1 MLSLSMVMGGTATAI
16 DPGRARRI
24 GDLVREASVTV
35 TPGTTVDEA
44 RRLVRETPTGYL
56 PVVDRGLLV
65 GIVCDRDLRTA
76 GGPSAPVTEV
86 MTRTVFV
93 LSPETPVRDAARVF
107 RRRRFG
113 AMPVLEG
120 RELCGMVARDAV
132 LEALEGAG
140 DPRGVPL
147 DPSGQGSDRVGSGP

>member
-1 MLSLSMVMGGTATAI
+1 MSFRVMGGTAPAI

-24 GDLVREASVTV
+24 RDLVREASVTV
-35 TPGTTVDEA
+35 RPSTTVDDA
-44 RRLVRETPTGYL
+44 RRLLRETPTGYL

-65 GIVCDRDLRTA
+65 GIVCDRDLRA
-76 GGPSAPVTEV
+76 ASGPSAPVAEV

-113 AMPVLEG
+113 AMPVLKG
-120 RELCGMVARDAV
+120 RELCGMVARDRV
-132 LEALEGAG
+132 LEALAG
-140 DPRGVPL
+140 TGDAHGVPL
-147 DPSGQGSDRVGSGP
+147 DPSGPARPE

>member
-1 MLSLSMVMGGTATAI
+1 MLSLSMIMGGTATVI

-24 GDLVREASVTV
+24 RDLVREASVTV

-44 RRLVRETPTGYL
+44 RRLVRETPTDYL
-56 PVVDRGLLV
+56 PVVDCGLLV
-65 GIVCDRDLRTA
+65 GIVSDRDLRAA
-76 GGPSAPVTEV
+76 GGTSAPVAEV

-113 AMPVLEG
+113 AMPVLKG
-120 RELCGMVARDAV
+120 RELCGMVARDRV
-132 LEALEGAG
+132 LEALAG
-140 DPRGVPL
+140 TGDAHGVPL
-147 DPSGQGSDRVGSGP
+147 DPSGPARPE

>member
-1 MLSLSMVMGGTATAI
+1 M
-16 DPGRARRI
+16 
-24 GDLVREASVTV
+24 REASVTV

>member
-1 MLSLSMVMGGTATAI
+1 MLSLSVIMGGTAPAI
-16 DPGRARRI
+16 DPGRPGRI
-24 GDLVREASVTV
+24 RDLVRETSVTV
-35 TPGTTVDEA
+35 RPSTTVDEA
-44 RRLVRETPTGYL
+44 RRLLLETPIGYL

-65 GIVCDRDLRTA
+65 GIVGDRDLRA
-76 GGPSAPVTEV
+76 ASGPSAPVAEV

-120 RELCGMVARDAV
+120 RELWGMVARDAV
-132 LEALEGAG
+132 LEALAAAG
-140 DPRGVPL
+140 DPRGVPR
-147 DPSGQGSDRVGSGP
+147 DPSGQARAE

>member
-1 MLSLSMVMGGTATAI
+1 MVMGGTATAI

-44 RRLVRETPTGYL
+44 RRLVRETPIGYL

>member
-1 MLSLSMVMGGTATAI
+1 MIMGGTATVI

-24 GDLVREASVTV
+24 RDRVCEASVTV

-44 RRLVRETPTGYL
+44 RRLVRETPTDYL
-56 PVVDRGLLV
+56 PVVDCGLLV
-65 GIVCDRDLRTA
+65 GIVSDRDLRAA
-76 GGPSAPVTEV
+76 GGTSAPVAEV

-120 RELCGMVARDAV
+120 RELWGMVARDAV
-132 LEALEGAG
+132 LEALAAAG
-140 DPRGVPL
+140 DPRGVPR
-147 DPSGQGSDRVGSGP
+147 DPSGQARAE

>member
-1 MLSLSMVMGGTATAI
+1 MSFRVMGGTAPAI

-24 GDLVREASVTV
+24 RDLVREASVTV
-35 TPGTTVDEA
+35 RPSTTVDDA
-44 RRLVRETPTGYL
+44 RRLLRETPTGYL

-65 GIVCDRDLRTA
+65 GIVCDRDLRA
-76 GGPSAPVTEV
+76 ASGPSASVAEV

-113 AMPVLEG
+113 AMPVLKG
-120 RELCGMVARDAV
+120 RELCGMVARDRV
-132 LEALEGAG
+132 LEALAG
-140 DPRGVPL
+140 TGDARGVPL
-147 DPSGQGSDRVGSGP
+147 DPSGPARPE